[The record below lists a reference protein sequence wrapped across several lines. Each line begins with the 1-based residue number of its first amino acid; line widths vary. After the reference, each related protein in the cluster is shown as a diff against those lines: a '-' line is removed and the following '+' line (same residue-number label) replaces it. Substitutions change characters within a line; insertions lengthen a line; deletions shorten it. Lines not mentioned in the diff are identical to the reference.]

1 MFTVLYR
8 DNGKRAPRLGLAVSK
23 KNCRQAVGRN
33 RIKRIVRESFR
44 LNQNRLPG
52 IDIVVLS
59 QPGTHKANNKELF
72 SSLAAHWT
80 ACAGGR
86 VRDPK

>member
-8 DNGKRAPRLGLAVSK
+8 DNGIRAPRLGLAVSK

-59 QPGTHKANNKELF
+59 QPGTHKANNNELF
-72 SSLAAHWT
+72 TSLAAHWKR
-80 ACAGGR
+80 CAGGR
-86 VRDPK
+86 LRDPK